1 MDAKLMVLH
10 TALRS
15 QNGVWVWLDVWG
27 TGWPSVPKA
36 PAFEYKRTTGD
47 PKAEA
52 IETVYQVGFD
62 QEEKKNQDPWALI
75 EYETNRAGF

>member
-1 MDAKLMVLH
+1 M
-10 TALRS
+10 
-15 QNGVWVWLDVWG
+15 
-27 TGWPSVPKA
+27 PKA